1 MVERET
7 LVVFMSMMV
16 VVVFFGV
23 LVRYTPIAGK
33 TLWTVELARIL
44 LLCAA
49 FWAAGSVES
58 FNGHFRLAVF
68 EQLVKGKCQLFVQL
82 FVKLVVLITTGI
94 LIWWSIAYCQP
105 AWKVR
110 TFVLKWPEL
119 VFVIPLILGGLLIF
133 TYALTAFIRN
143 FRRLFE

>member
-1 MVERET
+1 MAYGSPHTPVRIMSNLRQRLGRVGKIAAMVERET

-16 VVVFFGV
+16 VVVFFGI

-68 EQLVKGKCQLFVQL
+68 EELVKGKCQLLVQL
-82 FVKLVVLITTGI
+82 FG
-94 LIWWSIAYCQP
+94 
-105 AWKVR
+105 
-110 TFVLKWPEL
+110 
-119 VFVIPLILGGLLIF
+119 
-133 TYALTAFIRN
+133 
-143 FRRLFE
+143 